1 MSSGSV
7 SCLRLLWASPELSPT
22 FAPAN
27 ISEVLSHV
35 RSARL
40 VARVCTTASAAQVFS
55 RQTRTRQSAL
65 QNALSNVSTPR
76 RAASKSTSPKCTRVL
91 ATATPASP
99 ILRPLFFGQTGF
111 LAADTPTSPLES
123 PPEGRDRDVY
133 PLLSFSVCPRD
144 TQDTMRECDVVTLSL
159 NSNSDSAPA
168 HIDPT
173 QYRCLDTDPR
183 AQSTRDLQ
191 VRPPITISFSSLSF
205 SSSFFSFSLSLSRFA
220 FPPPLPAFYLRS
232 HATRDAQPASAHS
245 IASRSAAHREYCTP
259 LWGKARMSH
268 DRGQPASAA
277 RCAGDENASPQC
289 LASKSRSGSVRAHT
303 SVRNSSTPVLRAW
316 RVRCCRARRAPRSVQ
331 YLNFL
336 AAYHPDACAA
346 RLVFSGRTMDLL
358 M

>member
-1 MSSGSV
+1 MTSGSV

-27 ISEVLSHV
+27 ISEVLSRV

-65 QNALSNVSTPR
+65 NALSNVSTPR
-76 RAASKSTSPKCTRVL
+76 RAASKSTSPKCTRN
-91 ATATPASP
+91 
-99 ILRPLFFGQTGF
+99 
-111 LAADTPTSPLES
+111 TPTSPLES

-144 TQDTMRECDVVTLSL
+144 TQDTMRECDAVTLSL
-159 NSNSDSAPA
+159 NSDSDSAPA

-191 VRPPITISFSSLSF
+191 
-205 SSSFFSFSLSLSRFA
+205 
-220 FPPPLPAFYLRS
+220 
-232 HATRDAQPASAHS
+232 PASVHS
-245 IASRSAAHREYCTP
+245 IPSRSAAHREYCTP
-259 LWGKARMSH
+259 LWGKARMSR

-289 LASKSRSGSVRAHT
+289 LASKSRSGSVRAHICPQLEYARVA
-303 SVRNSSTPVLRAW
+303 SVARAVLSSTP
-316 RVRCCRARRAPRSVQ
+316 ARRG
-331 YLNFL
+331 L
-336 AAYHPDACAA
+336 
-346 RLVFSGRTMDLL
+346 FST
-358 M
+358 